1 MTKNLVSDNVLYQEL
16 KKVIKEKK
24 KNLQDPLIEILH
36 AAQDLF
42 GYLPKEVQLYVAEHL
57 DVPVSEVYGVVS
69 FYNFFSMTPR
79 GKHVINVCMG
89 TACYVKG
96 ADRLMK
102 VFSDEL
108 GIELGETTKDGLF
121 TLTDVRCVGAC
132 SLAPVF
138 LIDEDTFGRIDKRDE
153 LLDILNKYR
162 N

>member
-1 MTKNLVSDNVLYQEL
+1 MTKKLVPDNVLYQEL
-16 KKVIKEKK
+16 KKVIEDKK
-24 KNLQDPLIEILH
+24 ANLKDPLIEILH

-42 GYLPKEVQLYVAEHL
+42 GYLPKEVQLFVAEHL
-57 DVPVSEVYGVVS
+57 GVPVSEVYGVVS

-121 TLTDVRCVGAC
+121 TLTAVRCVGAC

-153 LLDILNKYR
+153 LLEILDKYR